1 MIYGKLCADCCG
13 PGGSWRGSTTPRRFC
28 RIGQG
33 HLSDVGFEQLHCHI
47 PALGATVRRREFIGL
62 AVGGAASWPLAALAQ
77 QDGSHRMPTIGFIGF
92 ASAAADVTI
101 VQPFRKTL
109 AEIGYVEGRNI
120 TVEIRNADGDVER
133 GHAIIDEFVAMQV
146 DVLFAPG
153 PAAARAAARKTKIPV
168 VAIALPAVQSD
179 PELFQS
185 LARPGGTVTGFSAFG
200 EEMSA
205 KRIAVLKEILP
216 GLIKLGVMHNAT
228 DPTFSAWGAQTM
240 ADTGK
245 LGIEPIRAGLTAPTP
260 SQVTE
265 QIGKLA
271 EAGGTAMIVIRDYM
285 TAAAI
290 KDICRIGVEMQVAV
304 VGEQAE
310 FAQAGALFS
319 YGADIVD
326 LSRRAA
332 GYADQIIKGQKPSEM
347 PIQLPTKFEMVVNLK
362 TARALGLT
370 IPPTVLVQ
378 TDQVI
383 E

>member
-1 MIYGKLCADCCG
+1 MESGMKRRDFLGMLSAAAAW
-13 PGGSWRGSTTPRRFC
+13 PGAVSAQQ
-28 RIGQG
+28 RIPV
-33 HLSDVGFEQLHCHI
+33 VGFL
-47 PALGATVRRREFIGL
+47 
-62 AVGGAASWPLAALAQ
+62 
-77 QDGSHRMPTIGFIGF
+77 GF
-92 ASAAADVTI
+92 ASPALAAAI
-101 VQPFRKTL
+101 YQPFRKAL
-109 AEIGYVEGRNI
+109 ADLGYVEGRSI
-120 TVEIRNADGDVER
+120 IVEIRSAEGDVAR
-133 GHAIIDEFVAMQV
+133 GHAILDEFVALRV

-153 PAAARAAARKTKIPV
+153 PAAARAAVRKTKIPV

-185 LARPGGTVTGFSAFG
+185 LARPGGTLTGFSAFG

-205 KRIAVLKEILP
+205 KRIAMLKEILP
-216 GLIKLGVMHNAT
+216 GLTKLGVMHNAT
-228 DPTFSAWGAQTM
+228 DPTFSAWGDQTM

-260 SQVTE
+260 AQVTE
-265 QIGKLA
+265 QIRKLA

-285 TAAAI
+285 TAAMSN
-290 KDICRIGVEMQVAV
+290 DICRIGAEMKVAV

-310 FAQAGALFS
+310 VARAGALFS
-319 YGADIVD
+319 YGADIGD

-332 GYADQIIKGQKPSEM
+332 DYVDQIIKGQKSSEM
-347 PIQLPTKFEMVVNLK
+347 PIQSPTKFEMVVNLK
-362 TARALGLT
+362 TARVLGLT